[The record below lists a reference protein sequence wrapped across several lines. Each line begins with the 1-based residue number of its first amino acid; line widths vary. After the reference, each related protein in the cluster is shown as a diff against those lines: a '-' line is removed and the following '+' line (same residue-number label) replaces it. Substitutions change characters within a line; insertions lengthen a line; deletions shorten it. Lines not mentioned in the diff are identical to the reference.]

1 VTVPD
6 HEHLP
11 LRDYD
16 HLPLPSLAARI
27 RSLTAEEIGQLLAYE
42 RAHANRLP
50 AIEAMEHRLAELAA
64 GAQPTPGH
72 EQWGPD
78 YPPPPHGDSPVRPQT
93 AAPPAS
99 PPPHGVP
106 AQPAR
111 PKGDRQVP

>member
-6 HEHLP
+6 HKHLP

-27 RSLTAEEIGQLLAYE
+27 RPLTAGEIEQLLAYE
-42 RAHANRLP
+42 RAHANRRP
-50 AIEAMEHRLAELAA
+50 AIEVMEHRLAELAA
-64 GAQPTPGH
+64 GAQPTAGR

-78 YPPPPHGDSPVRPQT
+78 YPPPPRGDSPVRPET
-93 AAPPAS
+93 AGPPIG

-106 AQPAR
+106 AQPAQ
-111 PKGDRQVP
+111 PKANRHVP